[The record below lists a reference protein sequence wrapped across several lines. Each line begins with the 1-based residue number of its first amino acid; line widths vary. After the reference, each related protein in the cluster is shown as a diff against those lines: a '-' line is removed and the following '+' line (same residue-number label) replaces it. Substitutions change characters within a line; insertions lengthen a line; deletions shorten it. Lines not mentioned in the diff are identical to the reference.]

1 MLRRSKFRP
10 ASHPNTNLSD
20 DRKTIPVGIAIVA
33 GGGATRLPGKVT
45 ARAGAVPMIVRV
57 LNNVRAASREIVV
70 ASNAELA
77 PEIRA
82 LVDVPVVT
90 DREPGRGPIAG
101 LIAAFEAMHA
111 SPIFALAA
119 DAPFVDA
126 AFVRRLATN
135 WVDGDEALV
144 PTHAA
149 ADGRPQI
156 EPLAALYDRDAFVR
170 VAPEILRSGRGAVR
184 RVVEALRTRYVEVD
198 EDPLRFT
205 NVNTPEDY
213 AALLEQLRARGE
225 FA

>member
-1 MLRRSKFRP
+1 
-10 ASHPNTNLSD
+10 
-20 DRKTIPVGIAIVA
+20 
-33 GGGATRLPGKVT
+33 VT

-70 ASNAELA
+70 ASSAELA
-77 PEIRA
+77 TELRA

-90 DREPGRGPIAG
+90 DREPGRGPVAG
-101 LIAAFEAMHA
+101 LLAAFEAMH
-111 SPIFALAA
+111 STPIFALAA

-126 AFVRRLATN
+126 AFVHRLAARWTG
-135 WVDGDEALV
+135 DDEALV
-144 PTHAA
+144 PTHAG

-156 EPLAALYDRDAFVR
+156 EPLAAFYDRDTFVR

>member
-1 MLRRSKFRP
+1 MHRRSKFRP
-10 ASHPNTNLSD
+10 ASHPSTNLND
-20 DRKTIPVGIAIVA
+20 ARETISVGIAIVA
-33 GGGATRLPGKVT
+33 GGRATRLPGKVT

-70 ASNAELA
+70 ASSAELA
-77 PEIRA
+77 PELRA
-82 LVDVPVVT
+82 LVDVRVVI
-90 DREPGRGPIAG
+90 DREPGRGPVAG
-101 LIAAFEAMHA
+101 LLAAFETMHA

-126 AFVRRLATN
+126 AFVQRLAAH
-135 WVDGDEALV
+135 WMRGDEALV
-144 PTHAA
+144 PTHAG

-170 VAPEILRSGRGAVR
+170 VGPEILRTGRGAAR

-198 EDPLRFT
+198 DDPLRFT
-205 NVNTPEDY
+205 NVNTPDDY

>member
-1 MLRRSKFRP
+1 
-10 ASHPNTNLSD
+10 
-20 DRKTIPVGIAIVA
+20 
-33 GGGATRLPGKVT
+33 
-45 ARAGAVPMIVRV
+45 MIVRV
-57 LNNVRAASREIVV
+57 LRNLRAASDEIVV
-70 ASNAELA
+70 STSAELA

-82 LVDVPVVT
+82 LVDVGVVV
-90 DREPGRGPIAG
+90 DAEPERGPIG
-101 LIAAFEAMHA
+101 GMLDAFATMRS
-111 SPIFALAA
+111 SPIFTTAG

-126 AFVRRLATN
+126 AFARHLRAHWT
-135 WVDGDEALV
+135 DGDEALV
-144 PTHAA
+144 PTHLDDVGAT
-149 ADGRPQI
+149 QI
-156 EPLAALYDRDAFVR
+156 EPLATLYDRDAFLR

>member
-1 MLRRSKFRP
+1 
-10 ASHPNTNLSD
+10 
-20 DRKTIPVGIAIVA
+20 
-33 GGGATRLPGKVT
+33 
-45 ARAGAVPMIVRV
+45 MIVRV
-57 LNNVRAASREIVV
+57 LKNVRAASSEIVV
-70 ASNAELA
+70 ASSAELA
-77 PEIRA
+77 PELRA
-82 LVDVPVVT
+82 LVDVPVVI
-90 DREPGRGPIAG
+90 DREPGRGPVAG
-101 LIAAFEAMHA
+101 LLSAFETMRA

-126 AFVRRLATN
+126 AFVRRLAVH

-144 PTHAA
+144 ATHAG
-149 ADGRPQI
+149 ADGRPHI
-156 EPLAALYDRDAFVR
+156 EPLAAFYDRDAFVR

-198 EDPLRFT
+198 DDPLRFT